1 MRHEASEMIS
11 WTRFQRDVVVIAC
24 AGSAGIHAALVR
36 EHLEEG
42 IGPGLGFLVSV
53 VLLTSL
59 VVALARKPGILA
71 LAASVA
77 VLAGLIG
84 SYALATTTGVP
95 LLHPEVE
102 PIEGL
107 ALATNAIEAV
117 GLVAALHLLGQR
129 RPAAVSGVVR
139 MKGVRT

>member
-1 MRHEASEMIS
+1 MSKVIVSASFE
-11 WTRFQRDVVVIAC
+11 RDVVVVAC
-24 AGSAGIHAALVR
+24 ASSAGIHAALVR

-42 IGPGLGFLVSV
+42 IGPGLGFVASV

-59 VVALARKPGILA
+59 VVVLARKPSLAA
-71 LAASVA
+71 LAASAA

-84 SYALATTTGVP
+84 SYVLATTTGVP

-102 PIEGL
+102 PVEGL
-107 ALATNAIEAV
+107 ALATKAIEAL
-117 GLVAALHLLGQR
+117 GLVAALHLLGLR
-129 RPAAVSGVVR
+129 RPAAASSVVR